1 MKALYFALG
10 SRVVGAAVLLFN
22 TEIFQ
27 KCFMGV
33 FASLATG
40 VVNKAVVRQAGL
52 RDPKACDGLSE
63 AVNNHVGSDSVV
75 GGAGDQKS

>member
-1 MKALYFALG
+1 
-10 SRVVGAAVLLFN
+10 
-22 TEIFQ
+22 
-27 KCFMGV
+27 MGV